1 MIRKFSRSDIPRI
14 MQIWLDGNKE
24 AHCFVPAAYWEEHA
38 PAVEEQLLQAEVY
51 VCEVDGEA
59 RGFAGL
65 QGSYLAGIFV
75 ESAYRSMGIGKQL
88 LDYVKSVYPYFS
100 LQVYKEN
107 KRAAEFYIREGLTIA
122 SEEVDE
128 DTGNAE
134 YTMVWKRA

>member
-38 PAVEEQLLQAEVY
+38 PAVEK
-51 VCEVDGEA
+51 
-59 RGFAGL
+59 
-65 QGSYLAGIFV
+65 
-75 ESAYRSMGIGKQL
+75 AYRSMGIGKQL
-88 LDYVKSVYPYFS
+88 LDYVKDVHPYFS

-107 KRAAEFYIREGLTIA
+107 RRAAEFYIREGLTIA

-134 YTMVWKRA
+134 YAMVWKRE